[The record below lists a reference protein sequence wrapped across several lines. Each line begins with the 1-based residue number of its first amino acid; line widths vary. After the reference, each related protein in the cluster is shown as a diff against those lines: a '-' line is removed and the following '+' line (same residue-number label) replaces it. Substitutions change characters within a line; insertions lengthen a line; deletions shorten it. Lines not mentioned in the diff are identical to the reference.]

1 MSNIEQ
7 GTPNG
12 STLLTILS
20 LSKDYEAAETI
31 SNEVCCRCHGR
42 RESRHEDRRDRRH
55 EDRRESRHEGRRD
68 RRHRHEDRHCG
79 RQSSRLVCLRL
90 DGHVRRHVGCRGWEA
105 SAWRGLLQ
113 R

>member
-7 GTPNG
+7 GTPN
-12 STLLTILS
+12 
-20 LSKDYEAAETI
+20 YESAEPI

-42 RESRHEDRRDRRH
+42 RESRHEDRR
-55 EDRRESRHEGRRD
+55 ESRHEDRRD
-68 RRHRHEDRHCG
+68 RRHRHEDRRDRRHRHEDRRD

-90 DGHVRRHVGCRGWEA
+90 AGHGRVSRRVGCRGREA